1 MTPTPVRPTPI
12 RPTLKLLLIADSDS
26 QLLACEALCS
36 APTELDVHWTI
47 NVIPRDGT
55 PKALLERL
63 AQRATLHHQSLAGL
77 LRDRHLVR
85 FDAIGV
91 FLTGSKLNDIRLA
104 LQRAPQRPLLFCGFN
119 GVVLDHF
126 IEGVSWRLGY
136 DLICLSGPRDQDALD
151 QLVAG
156 TPFEPQR
163 TVLTGLRRNP
173 PTPDLVPAAQRPRRL
188 VFAEQVIMPATDT
201 ERARLVRLLSDLAN
215 RSPNWEVLI
224 KPRIAPGDATFHDV
238 GTHISTTLDQTL
250 GVPPTNLRLDYR
262 PLPVLL
268 KQARLLATLSSTAF
282 FDALDFGCRAIAI
295 SDLGLQPDYGGHV
308 YAGSGVWRSLEAISS
323 LDALDADLPSPDPR
337 WLEWMGYSQRF
348 SPSALLQAL
357 HEQKQQ
363 PLRPLIASLGYPGN
377 AQSSFNQ
384 LRLGAEAAIS
394 SGDWNSAQELLCQAA
409 LMRPQHRGVARRH
422 WAVLQRNPLLRQL
435 ALLISYRDLK

>member
-1 MTPTPVRPTPI
+1 MTANSNRH
-12 RPTLKLLLIADSDS
+12 TLKVLLIADSDS

-36 APTELDVHWTI
+36 APSTLNVDWTI
-47 NVIPRDGT
+47 SVIPRDGT
-55 PKALLERL
+55 PQALLQRL
-63 AQRATLHHQSLAGL
+63 ARRASLRHQSLARL
-77 LRDRHLVR
+77 LRDRRLQG

-104 LQRAPQRPLLFCGFN
+104 LQRDRQRPLLFCGFN

-156 TPFEPQR
+156 TPFHQQR
-163 TVLTGLRRNP
+163 TVLTGLQRNAP
-173 PTPDLVPAAQRPRRL
+173 SRDGVPLKERPRRL
-188 VFAEQVIMPATDT
+188 VFAEQVIMPATT
-201 ERARLVRLLSDLAN
+201 SERARLVRLLSDLAS

-238 GTHISTTLDQTL
+238 DTHISTTLKQTL

-262 PLPVLL
+262 PLPELL
-268 KQARLLATLSSTAF
+268 KQARVLATVSSTAF
-282 FDALDFGCRAIAI
+282 FDALDFGCQAIAI

-308 YAGSGVWRSLEAISS
+308 YAGSGVWRSLEAIPN
-323 LDALDADLPSPDPR
+323 LDALDAEGPSPDPR
-337 WLEWMGYSQRF
+337 WLEWMGYGQRF
-348 SPSALLQAL
+348 SPSALIEAL
-357 HEQKQQ
+357 YTLKEQ
-363 PLRPLIASLGYPGN
+363 PRETLPNRIGYPGN
-377 AQSSFNQ
+377 SQSSFNQ
-384 LRLGAEAAIS
+384 LRLGAEAAIA
-394 SGDWNSAQELLCQAA
+394 SGDWTNARELLCQAA
-409 LMRPQHRGVARRH
+409 LMRPLHRGVARRH
-422 WAVLQRNPLLRQL
+422 WAVHQSNPVLRRI

>member
-1 MTPTPVRPTPI
+1 MKEPTT

-36 APTELDVHWTI
+36 APTRLNVEWSI
-47 NVIPRDGT
+47 SVIPRDGT
-55 PKALLERL
+55 PQALLQRL
-63 AQRATLHHQSLAGL
+63 AQRASLRHQSLARL
-77 LRDRHLVR
+77 LRDRRLQSY
-85 FDAIGV
+85 DAIGV

-104 LQRAPQRPLLFCGFN
+104 LQREQRRPLLFCGFN

-136 DLICLSGPRDQDALD
+136 DLICLSGPRDQDALE

-156 TPFEPQR
+156 TPFAQQR
-163 TVLTGLRRNP
+163 TVLTGLRRNAP
-173 PTPDLVPAAQRPRRL
+173 STDQIPLRERPRRL
-188 VFAEQVIMPATDT
+188 VFAEQVIMPASTS
-201 ERARLVRLLSDLAN
+201 ERARLMRLLSDLAR

-238 GTHISTTLDQTL
+238 DTHISTTLKQSL
-250 GVPPTNLRLDYR
+250 GVPPVNLRLDYR
-262 PLPVLL
+262 PLPELL

-295 SDLGLQPDYGGHV
+295 SDFGLQPNYGGHV
-308 YAGSGVWRSLEAISS
+308 FAGSGVWRSLEAIPT
-323 LDALDADLPSPDPR
+323 LDALDAEGPSPDQR
-337 WLEWMGYSQRF
+337 WLEWMGYGRQF
-348 SPSALLQAL
+348 SPTVLLETL
-357 HEQKQQ
+357 NEQKGRG
-363 PLRPLIASLGYPGN
+363 PEAITNTIGYPGN

-384 LRLGAEAAIS
+384 LRLGAEAAITS
-394 SGDWNSAQELLCQAA
+394 ADWSSAQAQLGQAA
-409 LMRPQHRGVARRH
+409 LMRPLHRGVARRQ
-422 WAVLQRNPLLRQL
+422 WAVRRTNPLLRQI

>member
-1 MTPTPVRPTPI
+1 MKEPTT

-36 APTELDVHWTI
+36 APTRLNVEWSI
-47 NVIPRDGT
+47 SVIPRDGT
-55 PKALLERL
+55 PQALLQRL
-63 AQRATLHHQSLAGL
+63 AQRASLRHQSLARL
-77 LRDRHLVR
+77 LRDRRLQSY
-85 FDAIGV
+85 DAIGV

-104 LQRAPQRPLLFCGFN
+104 LQREQRRPLLFCGFN

-136 DLICLSGPRDQDALD
+136 DLICLSGPRDQDALE

-156 TPFEPQR
+156 TPFAQQR
-163 TVLTGLRRNP
+163 SVLTGLRRNAP
-173 PTPDLVPAAQRPRRL
+173 STDQIPLRERPRRL
-188 VFAEQVIMPATDT
+188 VFAEQVIMPASTS
-201 ERARLVRLLSDLAN
+201 ERARLMRLLSDLAR

-238 GTHISTTLDQTL
+238 DTHISTTLKQSL
-250 GVPPTNLRLDYR
+250 GVPPANLRLDYR
-262 PLPVLL
+262 PLPELL

-295 SDLGLQPDYGGHV
+295 SDFGLQPNYGGHV
-308 YAGSGVWRSLEAISS
+308 FAGSGVWRSLEAIPT
-323 LDALDADLPSPDPR
+323 LDALDAEGPSPDQR
-337 WLEWMGYSQRF
+337 WLEWMGYGLQF
-348 SPSALLQAL
+348 SPTALLETL
-357 HEQKQQ
+357 NEQKGRS
-363 PLRPLIASLGYPGN
+363 PEAITNTIGYSGN

-384 LRLGAEAAIS
+384 LRLGAEAAITS
-394 SGDWNSAQELLCQAA
+394 ADWSSAQAQLGQAA
-409 LMRPQHRGVARRH
+409 LMRPLHRGVARRQ
-422 WAVLQRNPLLRQL
+422 WAVRRTNPLLRQI

>member
-1 MTPTPVRPTPI
+1 MTATPT

-36 APTELDVHWTI
+36 APTALNVEWSI

-55 PKALLERL
+55 PQALLQRL
-63 AQRATLHHQSLAGL
+63 AQRATLRHQSLARL
-77 LRDRHLVR
+77 LRDRRLR
-85 FDAIGV
+85 SFDAIGV

-104 LQRAPQRPLLFCGFN
+104 LQRDLQRPLLFCGFN
-119 GVVLDHF
+119 GVVLEHF

-136 DLICLSGPRDQDALD
+136 DLICLSGPRDQDALE

-156 TPFEPQR
+156 TPFAQQR
-163 TVLTGLRRNP
+163 TVLTGLRRNA
-173 PTPDLVPAAQRPRRL
+173 PDTNVLPVNERPRRL
-188 VFAEQVIMPATDT
+188 VFAEQVIMPATT
-201 ERARLVRLLSDLAN
+201 SERARLVRLLSDLAN

-238 GTHISTTLDQTL
+238 DTHISTTLKQTL
-250 GVPPTNLRLDYR
+250 GVPPANLRLDYR

-295 SDLGLQPDYGGHV
+295 SDLGLQPNYGGHV
-308 YAGSGVWRSLEAISS
+308 YAGSGVWRSLEDIPN
-323 LDALDADLPSPDPR
+323 LDALDAEGLSPDPG
-337 WLEWMGYSQRF
+337 WLEWMGYGERF
-348 SPSALLQAL
+348 SPAALLEAL
-357 HEQKQQ
+357 NEQKHQKPQ
-363 PLRPLIASLGYPGN
+363 PLPSSIGYPGN

-384 LRLGAEAAIS
+384 LRLGAEAAIA
-394 SGDWNSAQELLCQAA
+394 SGDWRSARELLCQAA
-409 LMRPQHRGVARRH
+409 LMRPLHRGVARRY
-422 WAVLQRNPLLRQL
+422 WAVRQANPLLRQI
-435 ALLISYRDLK
+435 ALLMSYRDLK

>member
-1 MTPTPVRPTPI
+1 MTPP
-12 RPTLKLLLIADSDS
+12 LKLLLIADSDS

-36 APTELDVHWTI
+36 APTAINVHWTI

-55 PKALLERL
+55 PQALLRRL
-63 AQRATLHHQSLAGL
+63 AQRATLRHQSLARL
-77 LRDRHLVR
+77 LRGRRLQG

-91 FLTGSKLNDIRLA
+91 FLTGSKINDIRLA
-104 LQRAPQRPLLFCGFN
+104 LQRERQRPLLFCGFN

-136 DLICLSGPRDQDALD
+136 DLICLSGPRDQEALA

-156 TPFEPQR
+156 TPYEKQR
-163 TVLTGLRRNP
+163 TVLTGLRRNAP
-173 PTPDLVPAAQRPRRL
+173 RADIAPVAQRPRRL
-188 VFAEQVIMPATDT
+188 VFAEQVIMPASTS
-201 ERARLVRLLSDLAN
+201 ERAQLVRILSDLAH

-224 KPRIAPGDATFHDV
+224 KPRTAPGDATFHDV
-238 GTHISTTLDQTL
+238 DTHISTTLKQTL
-250 GVPPTNLRLDYR
+250 GVPPANLRLDYR
-262 PLPVLL
+262 PLPDLL

-308 YAGSGVWRSLEAISS
+308 YAGSGVWRSLEAIPHLDV
-323 LDALDADLPSPDPR
+323 LDAEGPSPDPL
-337 WLEWMGYSQRF
+337 WLEWMGYGTQF
-348 SPSALLQAL
+348 SPSSLLQAL
-357 HEQKQQ
+357 HEQKKEPPQ
-363 PLRPLIASLGYPGN
+363 PQPSTVGYPGN

-384 LRLGAEAAIS
+384 LRLGAEAAIV
-394 SGDWNSAQELLCQAA
+394 SGDWTSARELLCQAA
-409 LMRPQHRGVARRH
+409 LMRPQHRGVARRS
-422 WAVLQRNPLLRQL
+422 WAVRQSNPLLRQL

>member
-1 MTPTPVRPTPI
+1 MTATPT
-12 RPTLKLLLIADSDS
+12 RPTLNILFIADSDS

-36 APTELDVHWTI
+36 APSELSVHWSI

-55 PKALLERL
+55 PQALLQRL
-63 AQRATLHHQSLAGL
+63 SQKATLRHQSLAQL
-77 LRDRHLVR
+77 LRDRRLQS

-104 LQRAPQRPLLFCGFN
+104 LQREGQRPLLFCGFN
-119 GVVLDHF
+119 GVVLEHF

-136 DLICLSGPRDQDALD
+136 DLICLSGPRDQEALS

-156 TPFEPQR
+156 TPFDQQR
-163 TVLTGLRRNP
+163 TVLTGLRRNAP
-173 PTPDLVPAAQRPRRL
+173 CPDLVPVVQRPRRL
-188 VFAEQVIMPATDT
+188 VFAEQVIMPASST
-201 ERARLVRLLSDLAN
+201 ERARLVRLLSDLAS

-238 GTHISTTLDQTL
+238 DTHISTTLKQTL
-250 GVPPTNLRLDYR
+250 GIPPANLRLDYR
-262 PLPVLL
+262 PLPALL
-268 KQARLLATLSSTAF
+268 SQARLLATLSSTAF

-308 YAGSGVWRSLEAISS
+308 YAGSGVWRSLESIPN
-323 LDALDADLPSPDPR
+323 LDALDAEGPSPDPQ
-337 WLEWMGYSQRF
+337 WLEWMGYAQRF
-348 SPSALLQAL
+348 SPSTLLDAL
-357 HEQKQQ
+357 HEQKRQ
-363 PLRPLIASLGYPGN
+363 PPRGLPSTIGYPGN

-384 LRLGAEAAIS
+384 LRLGAEAAMA
-394 SGDWNSAQELLCQAA
+394 SGDWSNARELLCQAA
-409 LMRPQHRGVARRH
+409 LMRPQHRGVARRY
-422 WAVLQRNPLLRQL
+422 WAVRQTNPLLRQL

>member
-1 MTPTPVRPTPI
+1 MTATPTRS
-12 RPTLKLLLIADSDS
+12 TLNVLLIADSDS
-26 QLLACEALCS
+26 QLLACEALCG
-36 APTELDVHWTI
+36 APTALNVHWTL
-47 NVIPRDGT
+47 NVVPRDGT
-55 PKALLERL
+55 PQVLLQRL
-63 AQRATLHHQSLAGL
+63 AQHVTLRHQGLARL
-77 LRDRHLVR
+77 LSDQRLQS

-104 LQRAPQRPLLFCGFN
+104 LQRDPKRPLLFCGFN

-136 DLICLSGPRDQDALD
+136 DLICLSGPRDQEALA
-151 QLVAG
+151 QLVEG
-156 TPFEPQR
+156 TPFTHQR
-163 TVLTGLRRNP
+163 TVLTGLRRNAP
-173 PTPDLVPAAQRPRRL
+173 SSDLVPVDQRPRRL
-188 VFAEQVIMPATDT
+188 VFAEQVIMPASPP
-201 ERARLVRLLSDLAN
+201 ERARLVRLLSELAI

-224 KPRIAPGDATFHDV
+224 KPRITPGDATFHDV
-238 GTHISTTLDQTL
+238 ETHISTTLQQTL

-282 FDALDFGCRAIAI
+282 FDALDFGCRTIAI

-308 YAGSGVWRSLEAISS
+308 YAGSGVWRSLEAIPN
-323 LDALDADLPSPDPR
+323 LDALDAEGPSPDPR
-337 WLEWMGYSQRF
+337 WLEWMGYGQQF

-357 HEQKQQ
+357 QEQKGQPPQ
-363 PLRPLIASLGYPGN
+363 PLPSTIGYPGN

-394 SGDWNSAQELLCQAA
+394 TGDWSSAQELLCQAA
-409 LMRPQHRGVARRH
+409 LMRPLHRGVARRY
-422 WAVLQRNPLLRQL
+422 WAVRQPNPLLRQI

>member
-1 MTPTPVRPTPI
+1 MTATPT

-36 APTELDVHWTI
+36 APTALNVEWSI

-55 PKALLERL
+55 PQALLQRL
-63 AQRATLHHQSLAGL
+63 AQRATLRHQSLARL
-77 LRDRHLVR
+77 LRDRQLR
-85 FDAIGV
+85 SFDAIGV

-104 LQRAPQRPLLFCGFN
+104 LQRDLQRPLLFCGFN
-119 GVVLDHF
+119 GVVLEHF

-136 DLICLSGPRDQDALD
+136 DLICLSGPRDQDALE

-156 TPFEPQR
+156 TPFAQQR
-163 TVLTGLRRNP
+163 TVLTGLRRNA
-173 PTPDLVPAAQRPRRL
+173 PDTNVLPVNERPRRL
-188 VFAEQVIMPATDT
+188 VFAEQVIMPATT
-201 ERARLVRLLSDLAN
+201 SERARLVRLLSDLAN

-238 GTHISTTLDQTL
+238 DTHISTTLKQTL
-250 GVPPTNLRLDYR
+250 GVPPANLRLDYR

-295 SDLGLQPDYGGHV
+295 SDLGLQPNYGGHV
-308 YAGSGVWRSLEAISS
+308 YAGSGVWRSLEDIPN
-323 LDALDADLPSPDPR
+323 LDALDAEGLSPDPG
-337 WLEWMGYSQRF
+337 WLEWMGYGERF
-348 SPSALLQAL
+348 SPAALLEAL
-357 HEQKQQ
+357 NEQKHQKPQ
-363 PLRPLIASLGYPGN
+363 PLPSSIGYPGN

-384 LRLGAEAAIS
+384 LRLGAEAAIA
-394 SGDWNSAQELLCQAA
+394 SGDWRSARELLCQAA
-409 LMRPQHRGVARRH
+409 LMRPLHRGVARRY
-422 WAVLQRNPLLRQL
+422 WAVRQANPLLRQI
-435 ALLISYRDLK
+435 ALLMSYRDLK

>member
-1 MTPTPVRPTPI
+1 MTATAS
-12 RPTLKLLLIADSDS
+12 RPTLNVLLIADSDS

-36 APTELDVHWTI
+36 APTALNVQWTFS
-47 NVIPRDGT
+47 VIPRDGT
-55 PKALLERL
+55 PQALLQRL
-63 AQRATLHHQSLAGL
+63 AQRGTLRHQSLARL
-77 LRDRHLVR
+77 LRDSRLQS

-104 LQRAPQRPLLFCGFN
+104 LQRERRRPLLFCGFN

-136 DLICLSGPRDQDALD
+136 DLICLSGPRDQQALA

-156 TPFEPQR
+156 TPFEYQR
-163 TVLTGLRRNP
+163 TVLTGLRRNAP
-173 PTPDLVPAAQRPRRL
+173 NSDLLPVAQRPRRL
-188 VFAEQVIMPATDT
+188 VFAEQVIMPATSS
-201 ERARLVRLLSDLAN
+201 ERARVVRLLSDLAR

-238 GTHISTTLDQTL
+238 ETHISTTLQQTL

-282 FDALDFGCRAIAI
+282 FDALDFGCRTIAI
-295 SDLGLQPDYGGHV
+295 SDLGLQPNYGGHV
-308 YAGSGVWRSLEAISS
+308 YAGSGVWRSLEVIPN
-323 LDALDADLPSPDPR
+323 LDALDAEGPSPDPR
-337 WLEWMGYSQRF
+337 WLEWMGYGQQF
-348 SPSALLQAL
+348 SPSALLEAL
-357 HEQKQQ
+357 NEQKHQI
-363 PLRPLIASLGYPGN
+363 PDPISSTIGYPGN

-384 LRLGAEAAIS
+384 LRLGAESAIA
-394 SGDWNSAQELLCQAA
+394 SGDWSSARELLCQAA
-409 LMRPQHRGVARRH
+409 LMRPLHRGVARRH
-422 WAVLQRNPLLRQL
+422 WAVRQTNPLLRRI

>member
-1 MTPTPVRPTPI
+1 MTAPPT

-36 APTELDVHWTI
+36 APTALNVEWSI

-55 PKALLERL
+55 PQALLQRL
-63 AQRATLHHQSLAGL
+63 AQRATLRHQSLARL
-77 LRDRHLVR
+77 LRDRQLR
-85 FDAIGV
+85 SFDAIGV

-104 LQRAPQRPLLFCGFN
+104 LQRDLQRPLLFCGFN
-119 GVVLDHF
+119 GVVLEHF

-136 DLICLSGPRDQDALD
+136 DLICLSGPRDQDALE

-156 TPFEPQR
+156 TPFAQQR
-163 TVLTGLRRNP
+163 TVLTGLRRNA
-173 PTPDLVPAAQRPRRL
+173 PDTNVLPVNERPRRL
-188 VFAEQVIMPATDT
+188 VFAEQVIMPATT
-201 ERARLVRLLSDLAN
+201 SERARLVRLLSDLAN

-238 GTHISTTLDQTL
+238 DTHISTTLKQTL
-250 GVPPTNLRLDYR
+250 GVPPANLRLDYR

-295 SDLGLQPDYGGHV
+295 SDLGLQPNYGGHV
-308 YAGSGVWRSLEAISS
+308 YAGSGVWRSLEDIPN
-323 LDALDADLPSPDPR
+323 LDALDAEGLSPDPG
-337 WLEWMGYSQRF
+337 WLEWMGYGERF
-348 SPSALLQAL
+348 SPAALLEAL
-357 HEQKQQ
+357 NEQKHQKPQ
-363 PLRPLIASLGYPGN
+363 PLPSSIGYPGN

-384 LRLGAEAAIS
+384 LRLGAEAAIA
-394 SGDWNSAQELLCQAA
+394 SGDWRSARELLCQAA
-409 LMRPQHRGVARRH
+409 LMRPLHRGVARRY
-422 WAVLQRNPLLRQL
+422 WAVRQANPLLRQI
-435 ALLISYRDLK
+435 ALLMSYRDLK

>member
-1 MTPTPVRPTPI
+1 MTAPPT

-36 APTELDVHWTI
+36 APTALKVEWTI

-55 PKALLERL
+55 PQALLQRL
-63 AQRATLHHQSLAGL
+63 AQRATLRHQSLARL
-77 LRDRHLVR
+77 LRDRQLQS

-104 LQRAPQRPLLFCGFN
+104 LQRDLQRPLLFCGFN
-119 GVVLDHF
+119 GVVLEHF

-136 DLICLSGPRDQDALD
+136 DLICLSGPRDQDALE

-156 TPFEPQR
+156 TPFAQQR
-163 TVLTGLRRNP
+163 TVLTGLRRNA
-173 PTPDLVPAAQRPRRL
+173 PDTNVLPVNERPRRL
-188 VFAEQVIMPATDT
+188 VFAEQVIMPATT
-201 ERARLVRLLSDLAN
+201 SERARLVRLLSDLAN

-238 GTHISTTLDQTL
+238 DTHISTTLKQTL
-250 GVPPTNLRLDYR
+250 GVPPANLRLDYR

-295 SDLGLQPDYGGHV
+295 SDLGLQPNYGGHV
-308 YAGSGVWRSLEAISS
+308 YAGSGVWRSLEDIPN
-323 LDALDADLPSPDPR
+323 LDALDAEGLSPDPR
-337 WLEWMGYSQRF
+337 WLEWMGYGERF
-348 SPSALLQAL
+348 SPAALLEAL
-357 HEQKQQ
+357 NEQKHQKPQ
-363 PLRPLIASLGYPGN
+363 PLPISIGYPGN

-384 LRLGAEAAIS
+384 LRLGAEAAIA
-394 SGDWNSAQELLCQAA
+394 SGDWKSARELLCQAA
-409 LMRPQHRGVARRH
+409 LMRPLHRGVARRY
-422 WAVLQRNPLLRQL
+422 WAVRQANPLLRQI

>member
-1 MTPTPVRPTPI
+1 MTSTAS
-12 RPTLKLLLIADSDS
+12 RPTLNVLLIADSDS

-36 APTELDVHWTI
+36 TPTALNVHWTFS
-47 NVIPRDGT
+47 VIPRDGT
-55 PKALLERL
+55 PQALLQRL
-63 AQRATLHHQSLAGL
+63 AQRGTLRHQSLAQL
-77 LRDRHLVR
+77 LRDSRLHS

-104 LQRAPQRPLLFCGFN
+104 LQRERRRPLLFCGFN

-136 DLICLSGPRDQDALD
+136 DLICLSGPRDQQALV

-156 TPFEPQR
+156 TPFEHQR

-173 PTPDLVPAAQRPRRL
+173 PNSDLLPVAERPRRL
-188 VFAEQVIMPATDT
+188 VFAEQVIMPATSS
-201 ERARLVRLLSDLAN
+201 ERARVVRLLSDLAR

-238 GTHISTTLDQTL
+238 ETHISTTLQQTL

-282 FDALDFGCRAIAI
+282 FDALDFGCRTIAI
-295 SDLGLQPDYGGHV
+295 SDLGLQPNYGGHV
-308 YAGSGVWRSLEAISS
+308 YAGSGVWRSLEVIPN
-323 LDALDADLPSPDPR
+323 LDALDAEGPSPDPR
-337 WLEWMGYSQRF
+337 WLEWMGYGKQF
-348 SPSALLQAL
+348 SPSALLEAL
-357 HEQKQQ
+357 NEQKHQT
-363 PLRPLIASLGYPGN
+363 PKPIPSSIGYPGN

-384 LRLGAEAAIS
+384 LRLGAESAIA
-394 SGDWNSAQELLCQAA
+394 SGDWSSARELLCQAA
-409 LMRPQHRGVARRH
+409 LMRPLHRGVARRH
-422 WAVLQRNPLLRQL
+422 WAVRQTNPLVRRI

>member
-1 MTPTPVRPTPI
+1 MTAPPT

-36 APTELDVHWTI
+36 APTRLNVDWSI

-55 PKALLERL
+55 PQVLLQRL
-63 AQRATLHHQSLAGL
+63 SQRATLRHQSLARL
-77 LRDRHLVR
+77 LRDQRLQS

-91 FLTGSKLNDIRLA
+91 YLTGSKLNDIRLA
-104 LQRAPQRPLLFCGFN
+104 LQREQQRPLLFCGFN

-136 DLICLSGPRDQDALD
+136 DLICLSGPRDQDALE

-156 TPFEPQR
+156 TPFAQQQ
-163 TVLTGLRRNP
+163 TVLTGLRRNA
-173 PTPDLVPAAQRPRRL
+173 PTTGLVPLTERPRRL
-188 VFAEQVIMPATDT
+188 VFAEQVIMPASTS
-201 ERARLVRLLSDLAN
+201 ERARLVRLLSDLAR

-238 GTHISTTLDQTL
+238 ETHISTTLQQTL
-250 GVPPTNLRLDYR
+250 GVPPANLRLDYR

-282 FDALDFGCRAIAI
+282 FDALDYGCRAIAI
-295 SDLGLQPDYGGHV
+295 SDLGLHPNYGGHV
-308 YAGSGVWRSLEAISS
+308 YAGSGVWRSLEDIPNLDT
-323 LDALDADLPSPDPR
+323 LDAEGLSPDPR
-337 WLEWMGYSQRF
+337 WLEWMGYGERF
-348 SPSALLQAL
+348 SPAALFEAL
-357 HEQKQQ
+357 KEQKHQKPQ
-363 PLRPLIASLGYPGN
+363 PLPSSIGYPGN

-384 LRLGAEAAIS
+384 LRLGAEAAIA
-394 SGDWNSAQELLCQAA
+394 SGDWSSARELLCQAA
-409 LMRPQHRGVARRH
+409 LMRPLHRGVARRH
-422 WAVLQRNPLLRQL
+422 WAVRQTNPLLRRL

>member
-1 MTPTPVRPTPI
+1 MTATPT

-36 APTELDVHWTI
+36 APTALNVEWSI

-55 PKALLERL
+55 PQALLQRL
-63 AQRATLHHQSLAGL
+63 AQRATLRHQSLARL
-77 LRDRHLVR
+77 LRDRQLR
-85 FDAIGV
+85 SFDAIGV

-104 LQRAPQRPLLFCGFN
+104 LQRDLQRPLLFCGFN
-119 GVVLDHF
+119 GVVLEHF

-136 DLICLSGPRDQDALD
+136 DLICLSGPRDQDALE

-156 TPFEPQR
+156 TPFAQQR
-163 TVLTGLRRNP
+163 TVLTGLRRNA
-173 PTPDLVPAAQRPRRL
+173 PDTNVLPVNERPRRL
-188 VFAEQVIMPATDT
+188 VFAEQVIMPATT
-201 ERARLVRLLSDLAN
+201 SERARLVRLLSDLAN

-238 GTHISTTLDQTL
+238 DTHISTTLKQTL
-250 GVPPTNLRLDYR
+250 GVPPANLRLDYR

-295 SDLGLQPDYGGHV
+295 SDLGLQPNYGGHV
-308 YAGSGVWRSLEAISS
+308 YAGSGVWRSLEDIPN
-323 LDALDADLPSPDPR
+323 LDALDAERLSPDPG
-337 WLEWMGYSQRF
+337 WLEWMGYGERF
-348 SPSALLQAL
+348 SPAALLKAL
-357 HEQKQQ
+357 NEQKHQKPQ
-363 PLRPLIASLGYPGN
+363 PLPSSIGYPGN

-384 LRLGAEAAIS
+384 LRLGAEAAIA
-394 SGDWNSAQELLCQAA
+394 SGDWRSARELLCQAA
-409 LMRPQHRGVARRH
+409 LMRPLHRGVARRY
-422 WAVLQRNPLLRQL
+422 WAVRQANPLLRQI
-435 ALLISYRDLK
+435 ALLMSYRDLK

>member
-1 MTPTPVRPTPI
+1 MTTPPTKPTI
-12 RPTLKLLLIADSDS
+12 SVLLIADSDS

-36 APTELDVHWTI
+36 APTERSVQWTI

-55 PKALLERL
+55 PRALLQRL
-63 AQRATLHHQSLAGL
+63 AQRASLRHQSLAQL
-77 LRDRHLVR
+77 LRDRRLLSV
-85 FDAIGV
+85 DAIGV

-104 LQRAPQRPLLFCGFN
+104 LQQERQRPLLFCGFN

-136 DLICLSGPRDQDALD
+136 DLICLSGPRDQESLA

-156 TPFEPQR
+156 TPFAQQR
-163 TVLTGLRRNP
+163 TVLTGLRRN
-173 PTPDLVPAAQRPRRL
+173 TPSTDLIPLAKRPRRL
-188 VFAEQVIMPATDT
+188 VFAEQVIMPASTS

-238 GTHISTTLDQTL
+238 NTHISTTLKQTL
-250 GVPPTNLRLDYR
+250 GVPPANLRLDYR

-308 YAGSGVWRSLEAISS
+308 YAGSGVWRSLEAIPNLDV
-323 LDALDADLPSPDPR
+323 LDAEGPSPDPR
-337 WLEWMGYSQRF
+337 WLEWMGYGTQF

-357 HEQKQQ
+357 DAQRQQ
-363 PLRPLIASLGYPGN
+363 PPQPLPSSIGYPGN

-384 LRLGAEAAIS
+384 LRLGAEAAITT
-394 SGDWNSAQELLCQAA
+394 GDWSSARELLCQAT
-409 LMRPQHRGVARRH
+409 LMRPLHRGVARRH
-422 WAVLQRNPLLRQL
+422 WAVRQTNPLLRQI

>member
-1 MTPTPVRPTPI
+1 MTATPT

-36 APTELDVHWTI
+36 APNALNVEWSI

-55 PKALLERL
+55 PQALLQRL
-63 AQRATLHHQSLAGL
+63 AQRATLRHQSLARL
-77 LRDRHLVR
+77 LRDRQLQS

-104 LQRAPQRPLLFCGFN
+104 LQRDLQRPLLFCGFN
-119 GVVLDHF
+119 GVVLEHF

-136 DLICLSGPRDQDALD
+136 DLICLSGPRDQDALE

-156 TPFEPQR
+156 TPFAQQR
-163 TVLTGLRRNP
+163 TVLTGLRRNA
-173 PTPDLVPAAQRPRRL
+173 PDTNVLPVNERPRRL
-188 VFAEQVIMPATDT
+188 VFAEQVIMPATT
-201 ERARLVRLLSDLAN
+201 SERARLVRLLSDLAN

-238 GTHISTTLDQTL
+238 DTHISTTLKQTL
-250 GVPPTNLRLDYR
+250 GVPPANLRLDYR

-295 SDLGLQPDYGGHV
+295 SDLGLQPNYGGHV
-308 YAGSGVWRSLEAISS
+308 YAGSGVWRSLEDIPN
-323 LDALDADLPSPDPR
+323 LDALDAEGLSPDPR
-337 WLEWMGYSQRF
+337 WLEWMGYGERF
-348 SPSALLQAL
+348 SPAALLEAL
-357 HEQKQQ
+357 NEQKHQRPQ
-363 PLRPLIASLGYPGN
+363 PLPISIGYPGN

-384 LRLGAEAAIS
+384 LRLGAEAAIA
-394 SGDWNSAQELLCQAA
+394 SGDWKSARELLCQAA
-409 LMRPQHRGVARRH
+409 LMRPLHRGVARRY
-422 WAVLQRNPLLRQL
+422 WAVRQANPLLRQI